1 MRLIVGLLTCCCA
14 FTVTQTFADE
24 PPAQTSSADQTAQTS
39 PAAAPSA
46 AAPASTASS
55 AQTASASK
63 SVVSA
68 EAIDDATDKR
78 LRSQGYKPEVRNG
91 TKIYCRKETEMGSRF
106 PTKVC
111 GTPEQLS
118 AANKDSQDALN
129 KAQLGTTPVK
139 AN

>member
-91 TKIYCRKETEMGSRF
+91 IKIYCRKETAIGSHF
-106 PTKVC
+106 ESKVC
-111 GTPEQLS
+111 ATPEQLAQAS
-118 AANKDSQDALN
+118 KDSQDALYKSQIN
-129 KAQLGTTPVK
+129 RAGPKS
-139 AN
+139 N